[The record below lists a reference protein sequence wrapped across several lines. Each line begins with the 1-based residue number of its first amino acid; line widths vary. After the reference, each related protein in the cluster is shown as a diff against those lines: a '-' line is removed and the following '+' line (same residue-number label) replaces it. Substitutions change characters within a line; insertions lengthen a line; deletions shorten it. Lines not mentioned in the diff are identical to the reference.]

1 MANSS
6 LLLSDLKQDENAIEN
21 EAPPPPLPRFQLL
34 LQNLDL
40 SDTRSPV
47 NHLSRVGFK
56 GEPRNCLL
64 HSGWSMADSL
74 LGMHRVK
81 NQSISEE
88 IVKNAPVP
96 AIFYENSV
104 DRVLLIV
111 EVKEEA
117 LPQIFFFF
125 IRSLDK
131 KEPVPEMIPMAA

>member
-1 MANSS
+1 MQLKMRR
-6 LLLSDLKQDENAIEN
+6 LLLHSQG
-21 EAPPPPLPRFQLL
+21 
-34 LQNLDL
+34 
-40 SDTRSPV
+40 SPV

-74 LGMHRVK
+74 LGMHWVK

-88 IVKNAPVP
+88 IVKNAPIP

-117 LPQIFFFF
+117 LPQIFFSLSEAL
-125 IRSLDK
+125 IRKNQFLR
-131 KEPVPEMIPMAA
+131 

>member
-1 MANSS
+1 M
-6 LLLSDLKQDENAIEN
+6 
-21 EAPPPPLPRFQLL
+21 
-34 LQNLDL
+34 
-40 SDTRSPV
+40 
-47 NHLSRVGFK
+47 
-56 GEPRNCLL
+56 
-64 HSGWSMADSL
+64 

-81 NQSISEE
+81 SQSISEE